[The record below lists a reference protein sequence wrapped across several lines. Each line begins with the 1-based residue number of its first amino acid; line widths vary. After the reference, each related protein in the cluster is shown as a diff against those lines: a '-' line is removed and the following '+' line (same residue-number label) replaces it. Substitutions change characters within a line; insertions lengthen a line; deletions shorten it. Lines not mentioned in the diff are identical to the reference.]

1 MEEKPKN
8 SLKLKKFS
16 IRIVF
21 NGQVVLAISENIIKA
36 GNMERFFAYIRT
48 LIDQDT
54 VWIPVVIIS
63 LLAFNFLIIVK
74 RSVLRDILD
83 ILSDILS
90 KGYHAV
96 LSFLDNAMEAAKSAS
111 LFILSIRVMLFKQQ
125 SQRVTTHVLHSSIF
139 FLSIASYI
147 ATFSSMK
154 LMVNSTLSMSYSM
167 KKTSLRC
174 FWRGLPKTRK
184 VKRLSI
190 I

>member
-1 MEEKPKN
+1 
-8 SLKLKKFS
+8 
-16 IRIVF
+16 
-21 NGQVVLAISENIIKA
+21 
-36 GNMERFFAYIRT
+36 MERFFAYIRT

-54 VWIPVVIIS
+54 VWIPAVIIS

-83 ILSDILS
+83 ILSEILS

-154 LMVNSTLSMSYSM
+154 LMVNSTIALFLTFSIQATIVAIGVSIGAKQAPFGQVDWARQRALRE
-167 KKTSLRC
+167 KKKEDIILV
-174 FWRGLPKTRK
+174 RK
-184 VKRLSI
+184 KSRDGKLSI
-190 I
+190 RLKQIIE